1 MLYFFS
7 GLGGAGTLPLAFIL
21 KGMGHDIAWSD
32 RGRDQQQNPDKFN
45 HLEAIWPQVYPQ
57 DGSGLLALKDKIAAV
72 IPSGSVEADVPE
84 MKAARDLGLPV
95 IKRPELL
102 SQLFNA
108 APTGISIAGTS
119 GKTTTTG
126 MTGFMLG
133 QLGQDPTVMNGGV
146 FRNFAAQNPW
156 CCAMVGKGGIFVTES
171 DESDGT
177 ISLYHPA
184 IAVLTNISLDHKSM
198 DELRGLFGAYLNG
211 AKQAVVNADDAEVMA
226 LTHPADTITYGIN
239 NAKARLVAENI
250 KLMPDGSTCTVA
262 DSKTG
267 LKVPLRLNLLGKHN
281 ISNAL
286 AAMGVAL
293 ALRQD
298 MGKAAAAL
306 GRFTGI
312 QRRLEI
318 IGQNN
323 GITVIDDFAH
333 NPDKISASLSALRS
347 FHGRLLV
354 MFQPHGFGPIRTMRH
369 ELVDSFASHLIEG
382 DKLYM
387 PEPFYAGGTVDRSVT
402 SQHLVDDLKARGVEA
417 ISGPS
422 RDALLP
428 ALLAKAQP
436 GDRIVVMG
444 ARDDTLADYARQL
457 LEKLTAPAPAPA
469 RSGAAPAP

>member
-7 GLGGAGTLPLAFIL
+7 GLGGAGALPLAFIL
-21 KGMGHDIAWSD
+21 KGLGHDIAWSD
-32 RGRDQQQNPDKFN
+32 RGRDQKQNPAKFDY
-45 HLEAIWPQVYPQ
+45 LQSVWPLAYPQ
-57 DGSGLLALKDKIAAV
+57 DGSGLEVLRDNITAIV
-72 IPSGSVEADVPE
+72 PSGSVEADVPE
-84 MKAARDLGLPV
+84 MKLARDLGIPV

-102 SQLFNA
+102 SQLFNEA
-108 APTGISIAGTS
+108 RTGISIAGTS

-126 MTGFMLG
+126 MTGFMLQ

-146 FRNFAAQNPW
+146 FRNFTDQNPW
-156 CCAMVGKGGIFVTES
+156 CCALVGQSGIFVTES

-177 ISLYHPA
+177 ISLYRPA

-198 DELRGLFGAYLNG
+198 DELRTLFADYLG
-211 AKQAVVNADDAEVMA
+211 VAKQVVVNADDAEVMA
-226 LTHPADTITYGIN
+226 LKQPAGAITYALDN
-239 NAKARLVAENI
+239 PEARLKAEDI
-250 KLMPDGSTCTVA
+250 KLMPDGSTCNVA

-267 LKVPLRLNLLGKHN
+267 IKIPLRLRLIGRHN

-286 AAMGVAL
+286 AALGVAL
-293 ALRQD
+293 ALKLD
-298 MGKAAAAL
+298 LGKAAAAL

-318 IGQNN
+318 IGQQN
-323 GITVIDDFAH
+323 GVTVIDDFAH

-369 ELVDSFASHLIEG
+369 ELVESFASHLIEG
-382 DKLYM
+382 DRLYM

-402 SQHLVDDLKARGVEA
+402 SQHLVDDLKAKGVDA
-417 ISGPS
+417 VVGAS

-428 ALLAKAQP
+428 AILAEAQP
-436 GDRIVVMG
+436 GDRVVIMG
-444 ARDDTLADYARQL
+444 ARDDTLADYARL
-457 LEKLTAPAPAPA
+457 LLQKI
-469 RSGAAPAP
+469 SV